1 MGAPVA
7 RSCPKCRLSRLEPS
21 PRSLVGLASGRAPGV
36 FGARSLW
43 EDRAISGV
51 GLGIL
56 LLASSALVP
65 VAASAQIGSNAG
77 RPGQSAPADNPR
89 PPEVRRSV
97 QQSAPVPD
105 TKPIVSDEEFD
116 KSLPPLSDDMDA
128 PLEPMKPA
136 DPATPPVDVLDP
148 LDVDTPLGEGQNET
162 ELAAPLPPL
171 SEFDSTPIAEA
182 MPVNDGAGVEI
193 RYVTRVVGLDELS
206 LDDRFKELSAL
217 EDGDG
222 VAANA
227 AIISAR
233 AREDEA
239 LAVRLMKTLGYYDAT
254 AVATVDQTPGGK
266 SSVTAT
272 ITAVPG
278 PLYTLGAIKID
289 ADPTVPP
296 SLIADHFKLETGERI
311 DAVRVQ
317 AAEAAVSLALPQNGY
332 PFAEVGERDILLDEE
347 THTGDYLLP
356 VTIGP
361 RARFRTITTEG
372 TQAFDVKHINV
383 LTRFDRDQLYDSRKV
398 DDLRDALVATS
409 LFSTVSVEPV
419 KTGEKNADGTEYV
432 DLLVKQTAG
441 PPRTLAGE
449 LGFSTGQGLRAE
461 VSWTHRNL
469 FPPEGAL
476 ILSGVAGTQEQGGS
490 ATFRRSNA
498 GRRDRTFQLFASAL
512 RRDVEA
518 FTGLTGT
525 LGARVSYDSTPIW
538 QKPLTYSYG
547 VELIGTSEDRYDFAL
562 GQRRRGAYFIAALP
576 LFAGWDKS
584 DDLLNPTRGFRVK
597 LNLSPETSVRGA
609 VRPYARTTVEGTIY
623 QPVMDSIVLAGRA
636 RFGTIQGIDR
646 NDLAPSRRF
655 YAGGGGS
662 VRGFGYQELGPR
674 APDGKPIGG
683 RSFNEFA
690 IEARYRFGDFG
701 IVPFVDAG
709 QVYEGG
715 LPKLTDLRFGF
726 GIGARMYT
734 SFGPLRLDVATPINR
749 KPGESKIALYISI
762 GQAF

>member
-1 MGAPVA
+1 M
-7 RSCPKCRLSRLEPS
+7 
-21 PRSLVGLASGRAPGV
+21 
-36 FGARSLW
+36 
-43 EDRAISGV
+43 
-51 GLGIL
+51 
-56 LLASSALVP
+56 ASSALAP
-65 VAASAQIGSNAG
+65 VMGGAQIGGNAG
-77 RPGQSAPADNPR
+77 KPGQGAPADDPR
-89 PPEVRRSV
+89 PVQARRSV
-97 QQSAPVPD
+97 QSAPPAPD
-105 TKPIVSDEEFD
+105 DKPIVTDEEFD
-116 KSLPPLSDDMDA
+116 KSLPPLSDDMNA
-128 PLEPMKPA
+128 PLEAMKPA
-136 DPATPPVDVLDP
+136 DPASPPVNLIDP
-148 LDVDTPLGEGQNET
+148 LDVDAPLGQGQNET

-171 SEFDSTPIAEA
+171 SDFDSTPIAEA
-182 MPVNDGAGVEI
+182 MPINDEAAVEI
-193 RYVTRVVGLDELS
+193 RYATRVTGLAELGLDDE
-206 LDDRFKELSAL
+206 FKQLSAL
-217 EDGDG
+217 EDGKG

-227 AIISAR
+227 AIIGAR

-239 LAVRLMKTLGYYDAT
+239 LAVRLMKSIGYYDAT
-254 AVATVDQTPGGK
+254 AVATVEQGTGGPRP
-266 SSVTAT
+266 VTAT
-272 ITAVPG
+272 VAVIPG
-278 PLYTLGAIKID
+278 PLYKLGAIRIE

-296 SLIADHFKLETGERI
+296 SLIADNFQLRTGEAI

-332 PFAEVGERDILLDEE
+332 PFAEVGQRDILLDEE

-361 RARFRTITTEG
+361 RARFRAIITEG
-372 TQAFDVKHINV
+372 KLAFEAKHIDV
-383 LTRFDRDQLYDSRKV
+383 LTRFKRDDLYDSRMV
-398 DDLRDALVATS
+398 DDLRDALIATS

-419 KTGEKNADGTEYV
+419 KIGETAAEGTEYV
-432 DLLVKQTAG
+432 DLLVRQTAG

-476 ILSGVAGTQEQGGS
+476 ILTGVAGTQEQGGS

-518 FTGLTGT
+518 FTSLTGT

-547 VELIGTSEDRYDFAL
+547 VELIGTSEDRYDFDR
-562 GQRRRGAYFIAALP
+562 GERRRGAYFIAALP

-609 VRPYARTTVEGTIY
+609 VRPYARAMLEGTTY
-623 QPVMDSIVLAGRA
+623 YPVTGSIVLAGRA
-636 RFGTIQGIDR
+636 RFGTIQGIER

-662 VRGFGYQELGPR
+662 VRGFGFQELGPR

-683 RSFNEFA
+683 RSYNEFA
-690 IEARYRFGDFG
+690 LEARYRFGDFG
-701 IVPFVDAG
+701 IVPFIDAG
-709 QVYEGG
+709 QVYESTM
-715 LPKLTDLRFGF
+715 PQFTNMRFGF
-726 GIGARMYT
+726 GIGGRMYT
-734 SFGPLRLDVATPINR
+734 NFGPLRLDVATPINR
-749 KPGESKIALYISI
+749 KPGESKVALYISI

>member
-1 MGAPVA
+1 VRTRAAWA
-7 RSCPKCRLSRLEPS
+7 RSH
-21 PRSLVGLASGRAPGV
+21 
-36 FGARSLW
+36 W

-51 GLGIL
+51 RLGIL
-56 LLASSALVP
+56 LLASSTLVP
-65 VAASAQIGSNAG
+65 GAAFAQIGGSVG
-77 RPGQSAPADNPR
+77 KPGQGAPADDPKPAR
-89 PPEVRRSV
+89 TE
-97 QQSAPVPD
+97 QDSAAAAPGD
-105 TKPIVSDEEFD
+105 KPIIPDAEFE
-116 KSLPPLSDDMDA
+116 KALPPLTDDMAA
-128 PLEPMKPA
+128 PLEPMAPAEPAAPPA
-136 DPATPPVDVLDP
+136 DGATVDMDP
-148 LDVDTPLGEGQNET
+148 LDAEAPLGQGANET

-171 SEFDSTPIAEA
+171 TEFDTTPIAEA
-182 MPVNDGAGVEI
+182 MPVSDEAAVEI
-193 RYVTRVVGLDELS
+193 RYVTRVTGLAELGLES
-206 LDDRFKELSAL
+206 QFKELSAL

-222 VAANA
+222 KAANA
-227 AIISAR
+227 AIIGAR

-239 LAVRLMKTLGYYDAT
+239 LAVRLMKSLGHYDAT
-254 AVATVDQTPGGK
+254 AVATVEQTPQGRRP
-266 SSVTAT
+266 VTAT
-272 ITAVPG
+272 IAAVPG
-278 PLYTLGAIKID
+278 PLYKLGSIRIE

-296 SLIADHFKLETGERI
+296 SLIADNFQLKVGEAI

-317 AAEAAVSLALPQNGY
+317 AAEAAVSVALPQNGY
-332 PFAEVGERDILLDEE
+332 PFAEVGQRDILLDEE
-347 THTGDYLLP
+347 TQLGDYVLP

-361 RARFRTITTEG
+361 RARFRGITTEG
-372 TQAFDVKHINV
+372 KQAFDAEHIDV
-383 LTRFDRDQLYDSRKV
+383 LTRFDRDDLYDSRKV
-398 DDLRDALVATS
+398 DDLRDALIATS

-419 KTGEKNADGTEYV
+419 KTGVAAPEGTEYV
-432 DLLVKQTAG
+432 DLLVRQTAG
-441 PPRTLAGE
+441 PPRTLAGQ
-449 LGFSTGQGLRAE
+449 LGYSTGQGLRAE

-476 ILSGVAGTQEQGGS
+476 ILTGVAGTQEQGAS

-512 RRDVEA
+512 RSDVEA
-518 FTGLTGT
+518 FTSLTGT

-547 VELIGTSEDRYDFAL
+547 IELVGTSEDRYDFD
-562 GQRRRGAYFIAALP
+562 RGARERGVYFIAALP

-597 LNLSPETSVRGA
+597 ANLSPETSVRGA
-609 VRPYARTTVEGTIY
+609 VRPYARAMVEGTAY
-623 QPVMDSIVLAGRA
+623 YPVSDSIVIAGRA

-646 NDLAPSRRF
+646 NDLAPSRRY

-690 IEARYRFGDFG
+690 IEARYRFGNFG

-709 QVYEGG
+709 QVYESTM
-715 LPKLTDLRFGF
+715 PRLTDMRFGF
-726 GIGARMYT
+726 GIGGRMYT
-734 SFGPLRLDVATPINR
+734 NFGPLRLDVATPINR
-749 KPGESKIALYISI
+749 QPGESKIALYISI